1 MCVLQKVPQ
10 LRCKG
15 FESPTV
21 QQASWIRTLFP
32 NLQSLMNQ
40 LLNFFL
46 ISKWIEGICI
56 SIPSKPIHFLFN
68 SITFLKVKNEHYELS
83 QITNNS
89 RRKYV
94 LSVLGMCSC
103 YWIWVRYSFLLLI
116 LLPFIRPHQVALEKM
131 NQFSWFCFL
140 FLFSRNPA
148 GRTGLVGR
156 GLLGRWGP
164 NHAADPIITR

>member
-56 SIPSKPIHFLFN
+56 SIPSKQIHFLFN

-89 RRKYV
+89 RRKYNENRALLTNDIGLRAAFSIVKKDTQVWEV
-94 LSVLGMCSC
+94 LMTYQQQTGV
-103 YWIWVRYSFLLLI
+103 
-116 LLPFIRPHQVALEKM
+116 
-131 NQFSWFCFL
+131 FSL
-140 FLFSRNPA
+140 TAISRTEWEQK
-148 GRTGLVGR
+148 RK
-156 GLLGRWGP
+156 
-164 NHAADPIITR
+164 